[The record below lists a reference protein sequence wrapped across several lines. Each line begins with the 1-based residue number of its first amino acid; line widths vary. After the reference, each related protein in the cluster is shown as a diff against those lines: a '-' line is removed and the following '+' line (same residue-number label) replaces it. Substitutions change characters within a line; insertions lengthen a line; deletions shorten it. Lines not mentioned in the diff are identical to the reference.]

1 MGKTNN
7 RKWKKR
13 KEERKVSWGNLIL
26 GENRLFGKMGFD
38 LNCILLLLLF
48 GFEF

>member
-1 MGKTNN
+1 ME
-7 RKWKKR
+7 
-13 KEERKVSWGNLIL
+13 KEKGGEESVLGNLIL